1 MLEREVFLRAFA
13 QVDCVRSGRC
23 YRSGR
28 RNRCSWGGRMCRSC
42 GGWSCGSGSSRGCA
56 GGRSEYAFDFPGAD
70 VGVPAAVEFTAARG
84 QGCLDPVTRL
94 ILSEVPHLV
103 LAPYVEDDLVREVAV
118 LVLDDE
124 FLFRPRTACG
134 SAAYR
139 LKLPYEIA
147 FEFECHSLE
156 LEDCSYSA
164 VSSTTGST
172 YFFTSTTLILK
183 MRVLLGSIL

>member
-1 MLEREVFLRAFA
+1 MLEREVFLRTFA

-23 YRSGR
+23 YRSGWR
-28 RNRCSWGGRMCRSC
+28 YRCCRSGRSDRVCWSC
-42 GGWSCGSGSSRGCA
+42 GGWSCRGCA
-56 GGRSEYAFDFPGAD
+56 GGRSEYALYFPGAD

-94 ILSEVPHLV
+94 ILSEIPYLV
-103 LAPYVEDDLVREVAV
+103 LTPYVEDDLVREVAV

>member
-28 RNRCSWGGRMCRSC
+28 RYRCCRSGRVCWSC
-42 GGWSCGSGSSRGCA
+42 GGWSCWSGSSRGCA

-94 ILSEVPHLV
+94 ILSEIPHLV

>member
-23 YRSGR
+23 YRSGWR
-28 RNRCSWGGRMCRSC
+28 YRCCRSGRVCRNC
-42 GGWSCGSGSSRGCA
+42 GGWGCGSGSCSA
-56 GGRSEYAFDFPGAD
+56 GGRSEYALDFPGAD
-70 VGVPAAVEFTAARG
+70 VGVPAAVEFTAAWG

-94 ILSEVPHLV
+94 ILSEIPHLV

>member
-1 MLEREVFLRAFA
+1 MLEREVFLRTFA

-23 YRSGR
+23 YRSGWR
-28 RNRCSWGGRMCRSC
+28 YRCCRSGRVCRSC
-42 GGWSCGSGSSRGCA
+42 GGWGCWSGSRGCA

>member
-28 RNRCSWGGRMCRSC
+28 RNRGSWGGRMCWSC
-42 GGWSCGSGSSRGCA
+42 GGWSCRGGSSRGCA

-70 VGVPAAVEFTAARG
+70 VGVPAAVEFTAAWG

>member
-42 GGWSCGSGSSRGCA
+42 GGWSCRSGSSRGCA

-70 VGVPAAVEFTAARG
+70 VGVPAAVEFTAAWG

>member
-1 MLEREVFLRAFA
+1 MLEREVFLRTFA

-42 GGWSCGSGSSRGCA
+42 GWSCGSGRCSA
-56 GGRSEYAFDFPGAD
+56 GGRSEYAFDFPCAD

-103 LAPYVEDDLVREVAV
+103 LAPNVEDDLVREVAF